1 MMKIPDNE
9 RNPLLS
15 MLAVIKHK
23 CPLYAVRST
32 VSVPFTVLRNNPLDI
47 LPAKS
52 LFSCFIRFGIIEAKT
67 DGVDMNE
74 FRDAIIQRVCTF
86 LNGEQ
91 LERLENVLDIV
102 MYNFNISVKKSEI
115 IVYDNSNEATLK
127 KFIATKRLEGLKKD
141 SLEQYYRSVNN
152 MFKEFNKPLNEIN
165 TDDIRYYL
173 SMYQEKRK
181 VTKATLNN
189 TRRYLST
196 FFTWCTDEDIISKNP
211 MRRIKAIKQQ
221 KIIKEPFS
229 EMEMEQIRNSADSIR
244 NRALIEFLYSTGCRV
259 SEVSRV
265 NIDDIDF
272 EHKSL
277 MVIGKGDKQR
287 EVYITD
293 KAMYWMKKY
302 LSLRNDTGTSLF
314 VGRKNNALQKAGIE
328 AVVRKIGKK
337 AGVKKVHPHRFRR
350 TMATN
355 LINKGMA
362 IQEVQQ
368 ILGHEKID
376 TTMIYCK
383 VDKSNVQNSHKR
395 YAA

>member
-1 MMKIPDNE
+1 M
-9 RNPLLS
+9 LL
-15 MLAVIKHK
+15 K
-23 CPLYAVRST
+23 
-32 VSVPFTVLRNNPLDI
+32 
-47 LPAKS
+47 LPKS

-229 EMEMEQIRNSADSIR
+229 EMEMEQIRNSADSTR